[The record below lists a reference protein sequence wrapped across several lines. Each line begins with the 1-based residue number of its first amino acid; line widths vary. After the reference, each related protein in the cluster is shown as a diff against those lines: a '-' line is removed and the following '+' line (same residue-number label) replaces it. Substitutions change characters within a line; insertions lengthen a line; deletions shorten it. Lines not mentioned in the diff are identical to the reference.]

1 MFKRK
6 YTVSLLDSKWVVLK
20 RDVKLSVIPRRDE
33 YLYFDNQYYEVLN
46 VVHMLNNKQDIFVI
60 INGIQ
65 NKNLVKTIEN
75 Q

>member
-60 INGIQ
+60 INGTQ

>member
-46 VVHMLNNKQDIFVI
+46 VIHMLNNKQDIFVI